1 MEMNK
6 KFTCRLLRVLLM
18 VSGTGFVTSC
28 DLLNCTEYSSILF
41 SMQIC
46 SPQGEDAALSDTL
59 TITAAGTDQILLNK
73 QLGASLIQIPLSY
86 TAQTDTFYLNINGRS
101 EEREYE
107 MTETLY
113 VSKTN
118 EQFFESPDC
127 PTRIFHTIEKVW
139 SEGVFVDS
147 ASIVDAK
154 VNFYDVTHVKL
165 FVK

>member
-1 MEMNK
+1 MNK

-46 SPQGEDAALSDTL
+46 SPQGEDVALSDTL

-86 TAQTDTFYLNINGRS
+86 TAQTDTFYLNIKGRS
-101 EEREYE
+101 E
-107 MTETLY
+107 
-113 VSKTN
+113 
-118 EQFFESPDC
+118 
-127 PTRIFHTIEKVW
+127 
-139 SEGVFVDS
+139 
-147 ASIVDAK
+147 
-154 VNFYDVTHVKL
+154 
-165 FVK
+165 